1 VEKLRCDF
9 ITWSGWM
16 KNKGEMEDNVYVGT
30 SLKFGGNLVRNKQV
44 WTNMWKCQFEEVQYI
59 SVTLEGQ

>member
-1 VEKLRCDF
+1 
-9 ITWSGWM
+9 
-16 KNKGEMEDNVYVGT
+16 MEDNVYVGT